1 MSNIS
6 ASAVKE
12 LREKTGAG
20 MMDCKKAL
28 VESNGDMEAASD
40 YLRKKGLA
48 ATAKKAG
55 RTTSEGLVSTIT
67 KQNMGV
73 LLELN
78 SETDFVAKNDKFQDL
93 AKTLA
98 NEFLGFAGDFDSFK
112 NSKLSNGNSV
122 ADEIA
127 NNIAVIGEN
136 ITLRRAVKLSV
147 SKGSVFS
154 YIHNSVS
161 EGLGKIGVLVAL
173 ESAAPA
179 EKLSE
184 LGKQICM
191 HIAATKPESLDVSD
205 LDPAIVNKERQILVD
220 QAKASGKPDAVIEKM
235 VEGRLVKFYEQVVLT
250 QQLFV
255 MDGKTRI
262 SEVVENAAKEIGSP
276 IKISGF
282 LRYNIGEGIEKE
294 EKDFASEVAA
304 AVASGS

>member
-6 ASAVKE
+6 ASQVKE

-28 VESNGDMEAASD
+28 VESNGNVEEAID
-40 YLRKKGLA
+40 WLRKKGLS

-55 RTTSEGLVSTIT
+55 RVTSEGLVAAVTAGNT
-67 KQNMGV
+67 GA

-78 SETDFVAKNDKFQDL
+78 SETDFVAKNDKFQAL
-93 AKTLA
+93 AINLA
-98 NEFLGFAGDFDSFK
+98 NDFIKHDGDFESFN
-112 NSKLSNGNSV
+112 NSTLSTGNSV
-122 ADEIA
+122 ADEMA

-136 ITLRRAVKLSV
+136 LTLRRAVKLSAQ
-147 SKGSVFS
+147 SGQVFS
-154 YIHNSVS
+154 YMHNAVS
-161 EGLGKIGVLVAL
+161 EGLGKIGVLIAL
-173 ESAAPA
+173 ESDAPA

-184 LGKQICM
+184 LGRQIAM
-191 HIAATKPESLDVSD
+191 HVAATKPESLDVAD
-205 LDPAIVNKERQILVD
+205 LDPEIVNKEKQIIID
-220 QAKASGKPDAVIEKM
+220 QAKASGKPDNVIEKM

-262 SEVVENAAKEIGSP
+262 SEVLENVGKEIGHS

-282 LRYNIGEGIEKE
+282 ERYNIGEGIEKE
-294 EKDFASEVAA
+294 ETDFASEVAA
-304 AVASGS
+304 AVSGS